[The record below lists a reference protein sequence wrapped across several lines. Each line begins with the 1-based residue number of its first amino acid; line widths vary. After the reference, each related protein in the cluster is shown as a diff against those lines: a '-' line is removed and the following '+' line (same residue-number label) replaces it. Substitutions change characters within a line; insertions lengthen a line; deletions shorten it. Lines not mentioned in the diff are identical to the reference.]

1 MNKQLRFNYGMII
14 ASNCILIILNLVKY
28 GLQTKGLISLACTI
42 IGGIISTSIVYFSKL
57 EFNKKVILMNW
68 LTGLT
73 AMTYGVAVGAS
84 TNSFLLYFPVL
95 AVSAI
100 FFNSTIILWVSIPLG
115 VVAFFVAIF
124 SPQSIGGEGSSV
136 MGAMTKVVYFC
147 ITIYVTRR
155 ATTIGEQINQ
165 KNVDSLKKIEEN
177 VENSS
182 KIAKNLNNTVI
193 ESNNEVSK
201 IVSQTNNIKDSTK
214 DMTAALEDMTKGISN
229 VNKSISVVK
238 TFLKENADISED
250 LSNKYAEVVEIVN
263 EGTRNIGNAKKTMN
277 IMSNA
282 VSEAV
287 DVSDDLLSHMEQI
300 YVILDEMNNVASQ
313 TKLLSLN
320 ASIEA
325 ARAGEHGKGFAV
337 VADEICSLSEASAE
351 SAANI
356 KVIINSLNDMVNNVF
371 DKIKDGSKASEM
383 GYKEMDNITS
393 ILESINEKTCSFENA
408 IVEENQMLTNISS
421 EFTSIANEMNTLYD
435 VSEKNSKE
443 IVDIQMSVEE
453 QNSSINNLDK
463 KMKYVGTLADEII
476 K

>member
-1 MNKQLRFNYGMII
+1 MKKSVGKKVMLMMGALGII
-14 ASNCILIILNLVKY
+14 LVLICFLNLVALSNVARYNGDLARTFEQYNEAVQSGDSSAMKSADESYKY
-28 GLQTKGLISLACTI
+28 YVESSNIRVSGTEIFDVVLIIFGIILLVINSFLVKRFIAKPAKDANTQLDTIVRNIKAHQGDLTERIQTKSQDEIGQLVEGINGFIAHLQHLMKKIKLQSDNLMQSADEVTRQVNDSNESAINVSAATEEIATSMEEVAKTLESISEGSARVLEKVQLMDKDAQYGSANMLDI
-42 IGGIISTSIVYFSKL
+42 RNRARNMKEEAQGSKDDAVHVFH
-57 EFNKKVILMNW
+57 E
-68 LTGLT
+68 
-73 AMTYGVAVGAS
+73 VGAS
-84 TNSFLLYFPVL
+84 LHQ
-95 AVSAI
+95 AVEESKSVEKI
-100 FFNSTIILWVSIPLG
+100 NELTDKILSI
-115 VVAFFVAIF
+115 
-124 SPQSIGGEGSSV
+124 S
-136 MGAMTKVVYFC
+136 
-147 ITIYVTRR
+147 R
-155 ATTIGEQINQ
+155 
-165 KNVDSLKKIEEN
+165 
-177 VENSS
+177 
-182 KIAKNLNNTVI
+182 
-193 ESNNEVSK
+193 
-201 IVSQTNNIKDSTK
+201 QTN
-214 DMTAALEDMTKGISN
+214 
-229 VNKSISVVK
+229 
-238 TFLKENADISED
+238 
-250 LSNKYAEVVEIVN
+250 
-263 EGTRNIGNAKKTMN
+263 
-277 IMSNA
+277 
-282 VSEAV
+282 
-287 DVSDDLLSHMEQI
+287 LL
-300 YVILDEMNNVASQ
+300 A
-313 TKLLSLN
+313 LN